1 MRRRFVQI
9 TTLALIGG
17 ATLVLATTPAQGAAP
32 PRAPAAGSG
41 PATVYLIQGVD
52 ATTMAFTVDGSAVA
66 ASAAAKKV
74 VGPLKLAPGQHT
86 LVAKPVG
93 GGASVTATVRLAAG
107 ASVDAVLHRQAD
119 VSKPPVFT
127 AYTNDLSA
135 VTAGSSRLTVAHTAA
150 VGPADIRVKGKVLFA
165 NVANGEQL
173 TLTVPAGTYPVD
185 IVPTA
190 TTGPVVFGPVDLV
203 VGKASLT
210 RVFAIGVAATGSM
223 DAVVQVLPVAT
234 RGSGEVPS
242 RVDAGDGGQAQ
253 SLIDGHRAGA
263 PAGWPVVPLLASLVA
278 AVGLGGAARRRAR
291 RS

>member
-1 MRRRFVQI
+1 V
-9 TTLALIGG
+9 
-17 ATLVLATTPAQGAAP
+17 
-32 PRAPAAGSG
+32 
-41 PATVYLIQGVD
+41 
-52 ATTMAFTVDGSAVA
+52 
-66 ASAAAKKV
+66 
-74 VGPLKLAPGQHT
+74 
-86 LVAKPVG
+86 
-93 GGASVTATVRLAAG
+93 AAG

-119 VSKPPVFT
+119 VTKPPIFT

-190 TTGPVVFGPVDLV
+190 AAGPVVFGPVDLV

-253 SLIDGHRAGA
+253 ALIDAHRAGA
-263 PAGWPVVPLLASLVA
+263 GGWPMVPLLVSLA
-278 AVGLGGAARRRAR
+278 AALGLGGAARSRAR
-291 RS
+291 RA